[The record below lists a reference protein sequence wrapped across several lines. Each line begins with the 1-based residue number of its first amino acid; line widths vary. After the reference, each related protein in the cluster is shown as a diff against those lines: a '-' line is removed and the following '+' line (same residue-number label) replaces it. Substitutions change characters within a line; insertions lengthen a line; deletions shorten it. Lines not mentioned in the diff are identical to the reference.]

1 MKSASISK
9 AILAVSIM
17 LAGTAFAGDSH
28 KGNFQIS
35 SPALVSGKQL
45 PAGDYVAK
53 WDGTGPDVQV
63 SIVKNGKTLAT
74 VPAKLVELT
83 SKADQDAAEISS
95 SSKGVRDLTALR
107 FSGKKYALEIPSAP
121 AEAKTQS
128 AEGMK

>member
-9 AILAVSIM
+9 AIVAVSII

-28 KGNFQIS
+28 KGSFQIS

-45 PAGDYVAK
+45 PAGDYIAK
-53 WDGTGPDVQV
+53 WDGAGPDVQL

-74 VPAKLVELT
+74 VPAKLVELNA
-83 SKADQDAAEISS
+83 KADQDATEISNGS
-95 SSKGVRDLTALR
+95 HGSRDLTTLR

-128 AEGMK
+128 GEGMK